1 MEKKL
6 LNLIYSYSIDG
17 EYADKNFFEDLIK
30 IVVSKKQ
37 LSDYVKNIN
46 FEKKNKKIFEINHSK
61 KLLSSYDP
69 FSKSIELYEE
79 GIDSEINSERE
90 YIFEFSEFEND
101 MAKNL
106 CVAQSVLYELERAYQ
121 SKVFDN
127 GSQDEIETALI
138 RNSFYPGKRDLNM
151 EEIYSSLEKTTEY
164 IRNSINE
171 RSRYYELYDFNPSE
185 RLASI
190 NSYSTIK
197 NSLTS
202 IKEEIPNLYSFYS
215 LSVFTEMIYA
225 YAKSRLED
233 IYPSEKYLSRIGKSE
248 VWESFDF
255 YDKDRNIMLDNAT
268 QKHRRI
274 KRLTLGLPISDD
286 EFKVI
291 FETLGGSLR

>member
-1 MEKKL
+1 
-6 LNLIYSYSIDG
+6 
-17 EYADKNFFEDLIK
+17 
-30 IVVSKKQ
+30 
-37 LSDYVKNIN
+37 
-46 FEKKNKKIFEINHSK
+46 
-61 KLLSSYDP
+61 
-69 FSKSIELYEE
+69 
-79 GIDSEINSERE
+79 
-90 YIFEFSEFEND
+90 